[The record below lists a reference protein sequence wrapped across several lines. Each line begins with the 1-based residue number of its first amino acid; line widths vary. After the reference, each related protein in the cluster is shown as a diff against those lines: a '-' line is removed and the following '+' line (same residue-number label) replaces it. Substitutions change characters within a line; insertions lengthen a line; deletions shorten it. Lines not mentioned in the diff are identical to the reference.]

1 MLSLIQ
7 LIFREKVKAL
17 LIISAFSFILFA
29 LMFML
34 SKYYQLKSDMDDVIN
49 KEENRKITFITDNDS
64 ILIELKKMK
73 HISITNVNEFS
84 EEIIVSLLVDSE
96 VYMDRVVA
104 ELENFNLKLI
114 IGDES
119 TKEELNTLKKLEIV
133 FNLFIICIVVLFVV
147 VLHVIKKLLIEW
159 DKYNIY
165 LLYAFGYKNI
175 YIIFIILFKLFLLMF
190 ISFIMSTVLFFIV
203 NIIFIQEIVR
213 FQVVLYPFIL
223 FMILLLIEIF
233 PLHRSLK
240 KIDVGYLIDEE

>member
-84 EEIIVSLLVDSE
+84 EEIIVSLLVESE
-96 VYMDRVVA
+96 VYMHMVVA

-114 IGDES
+114 VGD
-119 TKEELNTLKKLEIV
+119 
-133 FNLFIICIVVLFVV
+133 
-147 VLHVIKKLLIEW
+147 
-159 DKYNIY
+159 
-165 LLYAFGYKNI
+165 
-175 YIIFIILFKLFLLMF
+175 
-190 ISFIMSTVLFFIV
+190 
-203 NIIFIQEIVR
+203 
-213 FQVVLYPFIL
+213 
-223 FMILLLIEIF
+223 
-233 PLHRSLK
+233 
-240 KIDVGYLIDEE
+240 

>member
-96 VYMDRVVA
+96 VYMDMVVA

-114 IGDES
+114 VGDES

-133 FNLFIICIVVLFVV
+133 FNLFVLVETMPKFKSIVCSCFTC
-147 VLHVIKKLLIEW
+147 
-159 DKYNIY
+159 Y
-165 LLYAFGYKNI
+165 
-175 YIIFIILFKLFLLMF
+175 
-190 ISFIMSTVLFFIV
+190 
-203 NIIFIQEIVR
+203 
-213 FQVVLYPFIL
+213 
-223 FMILLLIEIF
+223 
-233 PLHRSLK
+233 K
-240 KIDVGYLIDEE
+240 KIANRMG